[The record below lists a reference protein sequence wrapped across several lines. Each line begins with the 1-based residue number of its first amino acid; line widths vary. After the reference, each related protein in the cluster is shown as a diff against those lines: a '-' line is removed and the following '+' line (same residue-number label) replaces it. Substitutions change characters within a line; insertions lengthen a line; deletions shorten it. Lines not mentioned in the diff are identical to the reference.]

1 MPFWSIGELL
11 KASSEYLKGRK
22 IDSPR
27 LTAEVLLAYQLAC
40 DRVSLYLHF
49 DSSINEGDLAGYR
62 SLVSRRATGEP
73 LHYITGVREFWS
85 IDFLVDPRVLIPR
98 PETEL
103 LVEQTLKTAREPAR
117 GEEILI
123 LELGTGSGAVAVSIA
138 GEIPCCRVWA
148 TDIST
153 DALSVAGKNAK
164 RHGVSDKITFLSG
177 DLFGAIKGSGSFLF
191 DIILS
196 NPPYVAE
203 EEWDF
208 LPGEVKDHEP
218 RLALD
223 GGAKGMKCLAPIVRG
238 AHEFLR
244 PGGRLFLEMS
254 PHQTGEVL
262 SLMESLSVYDEISR
276 LRDYA
281 GRYRIVTARK
291 KQEGDQS

>member
-11 KASSEYLKGRK
+11 KASSDYLKGRK

-27 LTAEVLLAYQLAC
+27 LTAEVLLAHQLAS

-49 DSSINEGDLAGYR
+49 DSPINESDLAGYR
-62 SLVSRRATGEP
+62 SLVSRRARGEP

-85 IDFLVDPRVLIPR
+85 LDFLVDPRVLIPR

-103 LVEQTLKTAREPAR
+103 LVEFALKTARDSGR
-117 GEEILI
+117 KDEILI
-123 LELGTGSGAVAVSIA
+123 LDLGTGSGAIAVSIA
-138 GEIPCCRVWA
+138 REIPGCRVWA

-153 DALSVAGKNAK
+153 DALSLASENAG
-164 RHGVSDKITFLSG
+164 RHGVEDRIAFLSG
-177 DLFGAIKGSGSFLF
+177 DLFKALKDCGLLLF

-203 EEWDF
+203 EEWDA
-208 LPGEVKDHEP
+208 LPNEVKYHEP

-223 GGAKGMKCLAPIVRG
+223 GGTRGMKFLDPIVRS

-244 PGGRLFLEMS
+244 PGGRLFLEMA
-254 PHQTGEVL
+254 PHQTDGIV
-262 SLMESLSVYDEISR
+262 SLMESLEVYDGIDR
-276 LRDYA
+276 IRDYS
-281 GRYRIVTARK
+281 GRQRVVTAGKRL
-291 KQEGDQS
+291 